1 MLRRGADMAA
11 GRDVIVALVTHARYV
26 PVAERERFAA
36 RLRED
41 PHGSCLVLETC
52 HRVEAYV
59 VQPDRDPSRE
69 DWLPAGGR
77 VLVGEAAIRH
87 AIAVAV
93 GRDSVVV
100 GEDQILHQLRTS
112 VDSAREGGG
121 LQPDLE
127 RLFALGLRAGR
138 RARSWRVGPGRSLAD
153 VAVSA
158 IERQAGPLSGRQILV
173 VGAGKMGRLAVR
185 SALAVGASVSVANR
199 SPGRTI
205 PLVSE
210 TGAGIEA
217 FDPGTSIARFSAV
230 IVALAGPW
238 TIAQA
243 TIHSL
248 AASSTVVV
256 DLSVPAAVP
265 LGSVRNL
272 GPRLV
277 TADDLAGGDASP
289 FADDERSLARLDAL
303 IAETT
308 TEFCGWLELRDGRA
322 AAAALAERADRERHA
337 ELDLL
342 WRQLPDL
349 DADAHEAIERMS
361 RHLARRILR
370 EPLERLGRDADGRH
384 ERAARELFGL

>member
-1 MLRRGADMAA
+1 MAT
-11 GRDVIVALVTHARYV
+11 GQDVIVALVTHARHV

-41 PHGSCLVLETC
+41 PHGSSLVLETC

-59 VQPDRDPSRE
+59 VQPAGKPSPA
-69 DWLPAGGR
+69 DWLPANGR
-77 VLVGEAAIRH
+77 ILVGEAAIRH

-112 VDSAREGGG
+112 VDNARGDGG
-121 LQPDLE
+121 LQPVLE

-153 VAVSA
+153 IAVSA
-158 IERQAGPLSGRQILV
+158 IERQTGPLSGRQLLV

-185 SALAVGASVSVANR
+185 SALATGASVSVANR
-199 SPGRTI
+199 SPARTI
-205 PLVSE
+205 ALVSE
-210 TGAGIEA
+210 TGAGTEA
-217 FDPGTSIARFSAV
+217 VDPGPSIARFSAV

-238 TIAQA
+238 TIAKA
-243 TIHSL
+243 TIDSL
-248 AASSTVVV
+248 VASSAVVV
-256 DLSVPAAVP
+256 DLSVPGAMPPASVRP
-265 LGSVRNL
+265 LGA
-272 GPRLV
+272 RLV
-277 TADDLAGGDASP
+277 TADDLAAGDASP
-289 FADDERSLARLDAL
+289 LADDDRSLARLDAL

-308 TEFCGWLELRDGRA
+308 AEFCAWLELRDGRE
-322 AAAALAERADRERHA
+322 AAAALAARADRERHA

-342 WRQLPDL
+342 WRQLPGL

-384 ERAARELFGL
+384 ERAVRELFGL